1 MTIPHHP
8 RSQPLRPS
16 ELTPEQAQVYEHI
29 IGGPRGGGPRLFDLT
44 DTEGRLNGPF
54 NAMLLAPGL
63 GDALQELGAR
73 VRYRTSLSDRIREMA
88 ILAVATHWKSDFER
102 YAHEAIG
109 RAAGLTEHEIHALRD
124 LLALRPED
132 PHESAA
138 LDLVRSLLV
147 DGDLDDDA
155 WSAVRGELSEVEVFE
170 LTTLVGYYV
179 SLALLM
185 RVFRVGLP
193 AVDVNSVDS

>member
-1 MTIPHHP
+1 MTP
-8 RSQPLRPS
+8 RLQPLRPS
-16 ELTPEQAQVYEHI
+16 ELTPEQAEVYERI
-29 IGGPRGGGPRLFDLT
+29 VGGPRGGGPRLFDLT
-44 DTEGRLNGPF
+44 DAEGRLNGPF
-54 NAMLLAPGL
+54 NAMLLAPAL

-73 VRYRTSLSDRIREMA
+73 VRYRTSLPDRIREMA
-88 ILAVATHWKSDFER
+88 ILAVATRWRSDFER

-109 RAAGLTEHEIHALRD
+109 RAAGLTEDEIRALREES
-124 LLALRPED
+124 APRPED
-132 PHESAA
+132 PHEAAA

-147 DGDLDDDA
+147 GGDLDDDA
-155 WSAVRGELSEVEVFE
+155 WSAARAELSEVEVFE

-193 AVDVNSVDS
+193 E